1 MKSSLFI
8 CLLPALLQRTAAQTL
23 LQFGTGQL
31 PTCAQQCTLLNTAQ
45 SGCTPPAAPVSGQ
58 STYQSCFCQYT
69 LISALYTNPSAVCGT
84 VCTSAADLKQIQS
97 WYSTLCGK
105 GAAAAAGTTSAA
117 AAATAAT
124 TSKRATTSTAAA
136 AAAATSTAA
145 SAGSNSASG
154 SSTSSITANSS
165 SNKSW

>member
-105 GAAAAAGTTSAA
+105 SAAAAAGTTSAA
-117 AAATAAT
+117 AAAAT